1 MIDKCLLIGTDIAGH
16 MIHHPTLPSPNM
28 VTHQDVME
36 IDDEIEML
44 IDDEMAIDY
53 SHSTGT
59 SSKPDFHIEGGANY
73 YPEN

>member
-1 MIDKCLLIGTDIAGH
+1 MFLEAGVAGQK
-16 MIHHPTLPSPNM
+16 IHHPTLPPNM

-59 SSKPDFHIEGGANY
+59 S
-73 YPEN
+73 